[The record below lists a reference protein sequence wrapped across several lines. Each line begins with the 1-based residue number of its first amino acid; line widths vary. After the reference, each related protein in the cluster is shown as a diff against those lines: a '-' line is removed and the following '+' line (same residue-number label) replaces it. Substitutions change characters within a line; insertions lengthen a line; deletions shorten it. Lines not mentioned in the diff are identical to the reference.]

1 MFFLG
6 SSAKLSSAGLVQA
19 EMPVG
24 TPEYLAPEVLQGI
37 EATESKTKSRSGSS
51 RSVLAQPH
59 PYGTE
64 CDFWSL
70 GIVAYEM
77 VFGKTPFKSDQLA
90 TTYQN
95 ILLHKKYF
103 KYPDNVEVSE
113 GKTGVLQKNQSIYQ
127 MNDTN
132 RPLNFFYLLTV
143 DVLCLF

>member
-1 MFFLG
+1 
-6 SSAKLSSAGLVQA
+6 
-19 EMPVG
+19 MPVG
-24 TPEYLAPEVLQGI
+24 TPEYLAPEVLEGI

-51 RSVLAQPH
+51 RSVLTQPH

-95 ILLHKKYF
+95 ILSHKKYF

-113 GKTGVLQKNQSIYQ
+113 GKGGVVKKNKRIDQF
-127 MNDTN
+127 NDSNHLLYFPFALTTI
-132 RPLNFFYLLTV
+132 FFS
-143 DVLCLF
+143 FRF